1 MRAAGATCHPRVT
14 YLPHL
19 CSQSPCRSLLVSPL
33 PCLLLDFP
41 PLTLSVPHSSAA
53 PGLLPHPHPPLK
65 KMRGNPHP
73 CLDWRRVA
81 TGQVGAQLKLPVSAV
96 PQGSGQGA
104 RGPGSEPQTGAGG
117 PESRGCSAPAG
128 SSGKGAQRLPG
139 GPGHTPTSKDGQG
152 KDRSGETGRGEA
164 EALLLVAHLQSPVL
178 PTPAGPPFKAPFPSP
193 DAPHALGT
201 PAPSPEACRR
211 NDPR

>member
-1 MRAAGATCHPRVT
+1 MRAAGPSAILESPICPVFA
-14 YLPHL
+14 L
-19 CSQSPCRSLLVSPL
+19 SPCLSLLIGSPL

-53 PGLLPHPHPPLK
+53 PGLLSHPHPPLK

-81 TGQVGAQLKLPVSAV
+81 TGQVGARLKLPVSAV
-96 PQGSGQGA
+96 PQGSGQGV

-117 PESRGCSAPAG
+117 PESRGCSAPAD
-128 SSGKGAQRLPG
+128 SNGKGAQRPPG
-139 GPGHTPTSKDGQG
+139 VPGHTPTSKEGQG

-164 EALLLVAHLQSPVL
+164 EALFLVAHLQSPVL
-178 PTPAGPPFKAPFPSP
+178 PTPAGPPFPSP
-193 DAPHALGT
+193 DTPHALGT
-201 PAPSPEACRR
+201 PAPSPEACKR